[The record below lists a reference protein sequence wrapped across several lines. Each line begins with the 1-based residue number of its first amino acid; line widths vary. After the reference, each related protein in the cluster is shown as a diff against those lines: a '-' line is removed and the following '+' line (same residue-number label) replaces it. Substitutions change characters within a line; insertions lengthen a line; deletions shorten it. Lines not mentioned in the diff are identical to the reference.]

1 MRASWSAPAEKPL
14 SAILER
20 IRTMKFLK
28 LKNFLL
34 LGATGITILLAA
46 VLLGAGQLV
55 FSGLFLGGGIL
66 FFYLWL
72 KRRCPLWRSES
83 LTKKHRTNSKVRL
96 KSPGQ
101 LMSRQTSGKCPTAP
115 VLNPWGFHG
124 KM

>member
-1 MRASWSAPAEKPL
+1 
-14 SAILER
+14 
-20 IRTMKFLK
+20 MKFLK